1 MYLICP
7 CTCPMMYLFCTCLW
21 CTLSVPV
28 NCFLPVQSGCTE
40 TEKQKLLDQIGRL
53 TAQVYAGEEAI
64 NYREEKLKKVEE
76 ENKKIKEEL
85 NNVVPVLRA
94 QVRMEI

>member
-1 MYLICP
+1 MPFYCLFDP
-7 CTCPMMYLFCTCLW
+7 SLYLFYDVLFLY
-21 CTLSVPV
+21 LS
-28 NCFLPVQSGCTE
+28 FYSLVQSGCTE

-94 QVRMEI
+94 QVRMEIERNV